1 MGDVVHARPA
11 REKKTEFGTVKI
23 DDDAAVLTLAEAI
36 AHLERD
42 STLSP
47 TRRRDLLSAVT
58 RVAELIGADPQTTPA
73 SVPVLRP
80 LINKV
85 RPARH
90 GLSKKTW
97 SNVRS
102 NFCSAIVSPAPR
114 QRQHDPE
121 WTRLR
126 GLLPNAVARNGLC
139 RFIGFCEDHDIP
151 PAAVSDA
158 VFDRFVADI
167 EASANLSNP
176 YHVHRCSCRLWNE
189 ATANIPDWPKIQ
201 VKLPQYR
208 KPRQSLPLS
217 SYPVSLQEDVA
228 AYLNHLRR
236 GSDRFS
242 REIRQKPMAESTVR
256 QRGVELVLALSA
268 LVAAGR
274 DPASITSLA
283 SLADPDAFET
293 ILRHYLKDDEQQ
305 SPRPFAFNLAVTLI
319 TLAKRWVKLA
329 PDALQV
335 LKNLKGCLGPQPG
348 FTEKNDNLLL
358 QLEDPRIRAEFLL
371 LPEELE
377 EKTKRAPAKW
387 APYMMELAVAI
398 GILRVAPVRIAN
410 LAELRLDRHLVR
422 PGGPRS
428 SWYVG
433 IAAGEVKNEQRL
445 VHELKF
451 VTPIIDRYLEKYR
464 PLIAQPGNPYL
475 FPVGS
480 KSKNPPIC
488 RSRYATRSP
497 TSWGST

>member
-176 YHVHRCSCRLWNE
+176 YHVHR
-189 ATANIPDWPKIQ
+189 
-201 VKLPQYR
+201 
-208 KPRQSLPLS
+208 
-217 SYPVSLQEDVA
+217 
-228 AYLNHLRR
+228 
-236 GSDRFS
+236 
-242 REIRQKPMAESTVR
+242 
-256 QRGVELVLALSA
+256 
-268 LVAAGR
+268 
-274 DPASITSLA
+274 
-283 SLADPDAFET
+283 
-293 ILRHYLKDDEQQ
+293 
-305 SPRPFAFNLAVTLI
+305 
-319 TLAKRWVKLA
+319 
-329 PDALQV
+329 
-335 LKNLKGCLGPQPG
+335 
-348 FTEKNDNLLL
+348 
-358 QLEDPRIRAEFLL
+358 
-371 LPEELE
+371 
-377 EKTKRAPAKW
+377 
-387 APYMMELAVAI
+387 
-398 GILRVAPVRIAN
+398 
-410 LAELRLDRHLVR
+410 
-422 PGGPRS
+422 
-428 SWYVG
+428 
-433 IAAGEVKNEQRL
+433 
-445 VHELKF
+445 
-451 VTPIIDRYLEKYR
+451 
-464 PLIAQPGNPYL
+464 
-475 FPVGS
+475 
-480 KSKNPPIC
+480 
-488 RSRYATRSP
+488 
-497 TSWGST
+497 